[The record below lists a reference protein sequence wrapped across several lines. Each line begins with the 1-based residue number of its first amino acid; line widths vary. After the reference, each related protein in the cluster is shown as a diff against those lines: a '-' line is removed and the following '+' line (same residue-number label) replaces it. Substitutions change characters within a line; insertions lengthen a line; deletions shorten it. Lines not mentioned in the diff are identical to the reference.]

1 MDNLFFKLIEEA
13 HDVAVLA
20 NALAMN
26 ANFDSQ
32 YNDCMRD
39 KLPELHRQLH
49 DFQQTLFNAVR
60 HQTVGEPWCRD
71 V

>member
-1 MDNLFFKLIEEA
+1 MDKLFFKLIEEA

-26 ANFDSQ
+26 ANYNSQ
-32 YNDCMRD
+32 YEDCMRE
-39 KLPELHRQLH
+39 KLPVLYRQLH
-49 DFQQTLFNAVR
+49 DCQQAFFNAVR

>member
-1 MDNLFFKLIEEA
+1 MDKLFFKLIEEA
-13 HDVAVLA
+13 HDVAALA

-26 ANFDSQ
+26 ANYNSQ
-32 YNDCMRD
+32 YEDCMRD

-49 DFQQTLFNAVR
+49 DCQQILFNAVR
-60 HQTVGEPWCRD
+60 HQTAGEPWCRD

>member
-1 MDNLFFKLIEEA
+1 MNRLFFKLIEEA

-26 ANFDSQ
+26 ANYDSQ
-32 YNDCMRD
+32 YENCIRD

-49 DFQQTLFNAVR
+49 DCQQALFQAVSN
-60 HQTVGEPWCRD
+60 QMVCKP
-71 V
+71 

>member
-1 MDNLFFKLIEEA
+1 MNRLFFKLIEEA

-26 ANFDSQ
+26 ANYDSQ
-32 YNDCMRD
+32 YEDCIRD

-49 DFQQTLFNAVR
+49 DCQQALFHAVSN
-60 HQTVGEPWCRD
+60 QIVCKP
-71 V
+71 

>member
-1 MDNLFFKLIEEA
+1 MNRLFFKLIEEA

-26 ANFDSQ
+26 ANYDSQ
-32 YNDCMRD
+32 YEDCIRD

-49 DFQQTLFNAVR
+49 DCQQALFQAVSN
-60 HQTVGEPWCRD
+60 QIVSKP
-71 V
+71 

>member
-1 MDNLFFKLIEEA
+1 MNRQFFKLIQEA

-26 ANFDSQ
+26 ANYDSQ
-32 YNDCMRD
+32 YDDCMRD
-39 KLPELHRQLH
+39 ILPELQRQLH
-49 DFQQTLFNAVR
+49 DCQQAFFQAVR
-60 HQTVGEPWCRD
+60 HQTAGEPWCKD